1 MSFIIAH
8 PRDLAAAGLKPGE
21 LDAIFV
27 TGDAY
32 VDHPSFAA
40 ALLCRL
46 LEAEGYKV
54 GILARPDP
62 DDVGAFRLLGKP
74 RLCFLVGAGAL
85 DSMVSSYTA
94 NNKPRA
100 EDDYAP
106 GGEAAT
112 CLRADGSLGP
122 GIKGRKNA
130 RPDRAL
136 IAYATKCRE
145 AYKGVPVIIGGIE
158 ASLRR
163 FAHYDY
169 WSDKV
174 RRSIL
179 LDAKADLLVY
189 GMGEAALLEAMVRL
203 EAASGEPEYGPTDA
217 AELLRGIRGSC
228 WRTSK
233 RPSFPEGAA
242 IELPP
247 YEAASSDKASYAESF
262 RLQYRNTDPHSAKA
276 LVEESEG
283 RFVVQERPAMPL
295 GGPALDR
302 LYEFPYERTWHP
314 MYDAAGGVPAIS
326 EVQFS
331 LVANRGCF
339 GACSFC
345 AITLHQG
352 RIVTARG
359 KASLIREATALT
371 RLPGFKGYIHDLGGP
386 TANFRAPACPKMAR
400 AGACQD
406 RSCLAPEP
414 CPNLK
419 AEHGEYL
426 DILRSL
432 RRLPG
437 VKKVFIRSGIRFDYL
452 MLDRDEGF
460 FRELVAHHVSGQLK
474 VAPEHVSDKVL
485 DLMGKPRRASYEAF
499 AKRYAELNREL
510 GMRQFLVPYF
520 ISAHPGAGIGEAIEL
535 AEYLKETGFVPD
547 QVQDFY
553 PTPGS
558 LSTAMYHT
566 GLNPIT
572 GEALHVARGAHERAL
587 QRALLQFNKPENRE
601 LVREALLSA
610 GRRDLIGRGP
620 KCLIQ

>member
-1 MSFIIAH
+1 
-8 PRDLAAAGLKPGE
+8 
-21 LDAIFV
+21 
-27 TGDAY
+27 
-32 VDHPSFAA
+32 
-40 ALLCRL
+40 
-46 LEAEGYKV
+46 
-54 GILARPDP
+54 
-62 DDVGAFRLLGKP
+62 
-74 RLCFLVGAGAL
+74 
-85 DSMVSSYTA
+85 
-94 NNKPRA
+94 
-100 EDDYAP
+100 
-106 GGEAAT
+106 
-112 CLRADGSLGP
+112 
-122 GIKGRKNA
+122 
-130 RPDRAL
+130 
-136 IAYATKCRE
+136 
-145 AYKGVPVIIGGIE
+145 
-158 ASLRR
+158 
-163 FAHYDY
+163 
-169 WSDKV
+169 
-174 RRSIL
+174 
-179 LDAKADLLVY
+179 
-189 GMGEAALLEAMVRL
+189 
-203 EAASGEPEYGPTDA
+203 
-217 AELLRGIRGSC
+217 
-228 WRTSK
+228 
-233 RPSFPEGAA
+233 
-242 IELPP
+242 
-247 YEAASSDKASYAESF
+247 
-262 RLQYRNTDPHSAKA
+262 
-276 LVEESEG
+276 
-283 RFVVQERPAMPL
+283 
-295 GGPALDR
+295 
-302 LYEFPYERTWHP
+302 
-314 MYDAAGGVPAIS
+314 VPAIS